1 MEEPRYSPANPNVKP
16 RFRIDRILFPLI
28 FAIVVLAILAD
39 KIPAVHDAREKLL
52 HPVEYQALK
61 ACHAAALAVAERPV
75 YARILDSG
83 RAHATQGALYVQGV
97 RVGEMGQTGV
107 EVTYDFSCYVE
118 PDGKV
123 VKSHKQTTPRTSN

>member
-1 MEEPRYSPANPNVKP
+1 MEEPRYSPANPNAKP
-16 RFRIDRILFPLI
+16 RFRIERVLLPLI

-39 KIPAVHDAREKLL
+39 KIPAVQDAKEKLL

-61 ACHAAALAVAERPV
+61 ACHAAALAAAERPA
-75 YARILDSG
+75 YARIVASG
-83 RAHATQGALYVQGV
+83 RAHATQGAQYVEGV
-97 RVGEMGQTGV
+97 RVGEMGQAGT

-123 VKSHKQTTPRTSN
+123 IKSYKQQPPRTGG